1 MTPSPAFSLEAP
13 QKTFS
18 VQPVVS
24 GTAPRSDEQPIK
36 LNIAEIELTKRLIE
50 QQKLKTGRLTGNVI
64 LDTFYRIN
72 DWLVSKSKV
81 DFREKATFFRL
92 MAVMINAGVPLIRS
106 LDTLSAQMS
115 KSVKLSRIILEMARK
130 VESGSKFSD
139 SLRSY
144 PDVFTEAE
152 VGMLRS
158 GEATG
163 QLNQVLAQIATQLE
177 QAAGLRSKV
186 IGALIYPAVVMTLL
200 IGVVIVMMVAVV
212 PKMMSFF
219 TSSGKEL
226 PMPTQILIAVSTF
239 LQTYWMLA
247 LLGVA
252 GLALAINVW
261 KKTPMGRYE
270 WDSFK
275 LKIPL
280 IGKLLK
286 KSLLAQFMRQF
297 SDLLGSGIQITQA
310 LRIVAGAL
318 SNQVYRKRLELAAQD
333 IEQGI
338 PLAETLNDPRLFPG
352 MVVNMLAVGEQT
364 AHLETVSEKVATYF
378 DDEVDSMVKGLTKA
392 FEPIMLI
399 LIGVVVGGMVAA
411 IMLPIMDLSNLTGG

>member
-1 MTPSPAFSLEAP
+1 MTPTSPSFSLEAP

-18 VQPVVS
+18 VQPLINAH
-24 GTAPRSDEQPIK
+24 TEERPIK

-72 DWLVSKSKV
+72 DWFISKSRV
-81 DFREKATFFRL
+81 SYRDKAIFFRL
-92 MAVMINAGVPLIRS
+92 MAVMINAGVPLIRA

-115 KSVKLSRIILEMARK
+115 KVVKLSRIILEMARK
-130 VESGSKFSD
+130 VESGAKFSD
-139 SLRSY
+139 TLRSY
-144 PDVFTEAE
+144 PDVFSEAE

-163 QLNQVLAQIATQLE
+163 QLNQVLSQIATQLE
-177 QAAGLRSKV
+177 KAAGLRSKV
-186 IGALIYPAVVMTLL
+186 IGALIYPAVVIALL
-200 IGVVIVMMVAVV
+200 VGVVIVMMVVIV
-212 PKMMSFF
+212 PKMMTFF
-219 TSSGKEL
+219 ISSGKEL
-226 PMPTQILIAVSTF
+226 PLPTRILITLSHFFQNYWMPT
-239 LQTYWMLA
+239 M
-247 LLGVA
+247 LGVI
-252 GLALAINVW
+252 GVFLAINVW
-261 KKTPMGRYE
+261 KKTPAGRYE

-297 SDLLGSGIQITQA
+297 SDLLTSGIQITQA
-310 LRIVAGAL
+310 LRIVAGSL
-318 SNQVYRKRLELAAQD
+318 NNQVYRQRLELAAQD

-352 MVVNMLAVGEQT
+352 MIVNMLQVGEQT
-364 AHLETVSEKVATYF
+364 AHLEVVSEKVADYF
-378 DDEVDSMVKGLTKA
+378 DEEVDAMVKGLTKA

-399 LIGVVVGGMVAA
+399 VIGTVVGGMVAA
-411 IMLPIMDLSNLTGG
+411 IMLPIMDLSNIAGA